1 MTLHPYNKGQTNH
14 AITAKTYL
22 TEAARDLD
30 LAWHSTK
37 NLNKVVRIADTNAY
51 QILVSVGPPVW
62 QALGLDLHLAEAGVG
77 ITAGTDT
84 LFGSGVTR
92 VGSMF
97 KTEIIIDLDGLH
109 STNTDDD
116 VIGVEGAG
124 AAHMGQITVAKN
136 GTIFMGRMTCIELPA
151 GGQPD
156 IALWATDDN
165 DGVEDTLV
173 TAMAN
178 QVELVQSQGDGTAW
192 AAGDVIDIP
201 VFPVDGKWLYLV
213 SDGAITDGEYTAG
226 KFLIEFW
233 GV

>member
-1 MTLHPYNKGQTNH
+1 MTVHPYNLNFQNH
-14 AITAKTYL
+14 AITA
-22 TEAARDLD
+22 AAYVNVAHRDAD
-30 LAWHSTK
+30 LAWQATK
-37 NLNKVVRIADTNAY
+37 NLNKVAFVEDIASY
-51 QILVSVGPPVW
+51 QVLVSLNPTVW
-62 QALGLDLHLAEAGVG
+62 HTLGAGSQTAAAGVG
-77 ITAGTDT
+77 ITAGVNT

-97 KTEIIIDLDGLH
+97 KTEIIIDMDGLH

-116 VIGVEGAG
+116 IIGVEGVG
-124 AAHMGQITVAKN
+124 AASLGQILAGLN

-156 IALWATDDN
+156 IALWAADEAT
-165 DGVEDTLV
+165 GVEDTLI
-173 TAMAN
+173 TALTN
-178 QVELVQSQGDGTAW
+178 QVELLQSQGDGTAW
-192 AAGDVIDIP
+192 AAGDVINIP
-201 VFPVDGKWLYLV
+201 VFAGEAQYLYLV